1 MERESGRGR
10 RRAAGE
16 RQRWLD
22 RSTKG
27 IGLARGLGC
36 FSFGEVAGRVEGCVY
51 SCTRISSRRQR
62 RRRPRGTGGVGP
74 EPRVPGTSWTALTL
88 EVGKFADRYAT
99 ASCGAA
105 RKAVAKLCEW
115 SSSRWCVSDSSRYIS
130 SRAQYAAAP
139 QLELMVMLRG
149 PWRLHRPFLGRQRPS
164 IRQLDPDRRP
174 HPESFVE
181 LGYRGERL
189 IEPLRSFPQDS
200 LNAEKGESAAR
211 TTSTRIGYL
220 RGYLH
225 Q

>member
-88 EVGKFADRYAT
+88 EVGKSPTEVTCGRHVPRSPPSAIIEFASSP
-99 ASCGAA
+99 SCS
-105 RKAVAKLCEW
+105 W
-115 SSSRWCVSDSSRYIS
+115 
-130 SRAQYAAAP
+130 
-139 QLELMVMLRG
+139 
-149 PWRLHRPFLGRQRPS
+149 
-164 IRQLDPDRRP
+164 
-174 HPESFVE
+174 
-181 LGYRGERL
+181 
-189 IEPLRSFPQDS
+189 S
-200 LNAEKGESAAR
+200 LNRAVRETGANMVSKTQERALE
-211 TTSTRIGYL
+211 TTHSWCQRFRVSLGVAYRASLVGLLLVTKL
-220 RGYLH
+220 E
-225 Q
+225 